1 MNSEIYPA
9 LSSPAGGA
17 TAVSAEML
25 AAVARLVQLYEQLT
39 PQHLDSLHLCYAAQA
54 HFKDPFND
62 VRGVASIR
70 QVFAHMFDTLDAP
83 RFAVTE
89 QLVQGQQAFLAWEF
103 HFRLRRWRAGQPQC
117 IRGGS
122 LLRFDAQGLV
132 QEHRDYWDTAEELY
146 EKLPVLGVL
155 MRALRRAG
163 AAPQAQS

>member
-9 LSSPAGGA
+9 LSAPAGGA
-17 TAVSAEML
+17 AASAEML

-39 PQHLDSLHLCYAAQA
+39 PQHLDSLHLCYAPQA